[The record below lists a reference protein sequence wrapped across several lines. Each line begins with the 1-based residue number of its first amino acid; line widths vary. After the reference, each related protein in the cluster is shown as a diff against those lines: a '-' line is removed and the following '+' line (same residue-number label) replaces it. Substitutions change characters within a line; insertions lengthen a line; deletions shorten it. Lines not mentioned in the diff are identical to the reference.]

1 MYQYFRDKSAQDFM
15 GLIPSI
21 HFLAQT
27 AARALCQNAQG
38 GDVFM
43 PVGAIRKMCP
53 LSCSMQGVLFLDDI

>member
-1 MYQYFRDKSAQDFM
+1 M